1 MSAKNPRGKRQPDP
15 MRNLVARVPG
25 FCKCGAVRATIRA
38 GAGPRAASLR
48 CINCYELRGWLAPE
62 TFHFI
67 AEVVRLT
74 GRPTVPIA
82 IRRGAMEEPNNK

>member
-25 FCKCGAVRATIRA
+25 FCKCGAVRATISA
-38 GAGPRAASLR
+38 TASLY
-48 CINCYELRGWLAPE
+48 CVNCYGLRGRLAPE